1 MSVLRRENR
10 WQLTVSKIGGRWWI
24 GRSDDPGPHTSIL
37 GGSLP
42 TPDLCLGRAKGR
54 YWWKVGDELY
64 SSPLE
69 LDDADAIALANQAQ
83 NKVKAEIARARALQA
98 QVEQLDRGGRDPIP
112 DEVKVFVWQRDGGR
126 CVRCGSNQRLE
137 YDHIIPHSMGGSN
150 TERNLQLLC
159 EGCNRSKGG
168 SLV

>member
-10 WQLTVSKIGGRWWI
+10 WQLTVSNIGGRWWI

-42 TPDLCLGRAKGR
+42 TPGLCLGRAKGR

-69 LDDADAIALANQAQ
+69 LVKGQRHLLAGGQQISLFAD
-83 NKVKAEIARARALQA
+83 
-98 QVEQLDRGGRDPIP
+98 
-112 DEVKVFVWQRDGGR
+112 
-126 CVRCGSNQRLE
+126 
-137 YDHIIPHSMGGSN
+137 
-150 TERNLQLLC
+150 T
-159 EGCNRSKGG
+159 
-168 SLV
+168 